1 MSERFPENERG
12 QRAADVSEQFQP
24 LPGWLAERL
33 LRPDEMVVWVRG
45 PSFQPFWERFV
56 THPGLF
62 FLALAV
68 GLLGGGGGVMMAE
81 GNEPRIAGLS
91 VFFAVALVLLS
102 ILVLGVACGYFTR
115 LVVTNFRL
123 VVVQGYE
130 VCRSWGI
137 DDLPRSMLHYR
148 DGEAWRPSINLDAVQ
163 TLLGGSSQQF
173 TDAKTILTFAKQLD
187 RIQKK
192 RD

>member
-1 MSERFPENERG
+1 MSEQFPEDERD

-24 LPGWLAERL
+24 LPGWLADRL
-33 LRPDEMVVWVRG
+33 LRPEEKVVWVRG
-45 PSFQPFWERFV
+45 PSFQPFCERFV

-62 FLALAV
+62 FLALAI
-68 GLLGGGGGVMMAE
+68 GLLVGGGGVMLAQ
-81 GNEPRIAGLS
+81 GGEPLIAGFS
-91 VFFAVALVLLS
+91 VLCAVALILIS
-102 ILVLGVACGYFTR
+102 ILVLGIACGYFTR
-115 LVVTNFRL
+115 LVVTNYRL
-123 VVVQGYE
+123 VVTQGYE

-148 DGEAWRPSINLDAVQ
+148 DGEAWRPTINLDAVQ

-173 TDAKTILTFAKQLD
+173 SDAKTILTFAKQLD